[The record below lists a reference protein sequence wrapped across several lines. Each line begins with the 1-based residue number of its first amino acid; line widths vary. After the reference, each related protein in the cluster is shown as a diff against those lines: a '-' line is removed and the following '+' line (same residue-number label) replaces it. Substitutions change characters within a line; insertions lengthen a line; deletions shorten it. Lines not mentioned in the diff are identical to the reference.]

1 MTAVRAEVL
10 VGGRVQGVGYRAST
24 LEMARRTGLRGW
36 VRNLPSGE
44 VRAVFEGPA
53 AGVGEAVEWCRRG
66 PPGARV
72 DRCDVAWETAC
83 GEGPFEVRR

>member
-1 MTAVRAEVL
+1 MTPARAEVW

-24 LEMARRTGLRGW
+24 LAMARRAGLRGW
-36 VRNLPSGE
+36 VRNLPNGE
-44 VRAVFEGPA
+44 VRAVFEGPP
-53 AGVGEAVEWCRRG
+53 AGVEAAVEWCRRG

-72 DRCDVAWETAC
+72 DRCDVVWQAPR